1 MSASHLAL
9 TVELPDFEA
18 LYPIIEMGSPER
30 RKAAFLAF
38 VNEQFDSEYEE
49 DIELEDISVEGG
61 RLIVE
66 LQTSTELCN
75 EITHILF
82 EGLAEQEGRGM
93 LALEYNSRIGVYT
106 CMMPGYDEAEYID
119 ECFDDFDGLMH
130 ELEEF
135 TDRRDQL
142 LRVIELTESDPVR
155 SRLREY
161 FDEEDEAN
169 EEDEKDN
176 AEMAV
181 TDTGD
186 AQDEAAEDDP
196 DDDSEPLSPMDE
208 LKQAMADGDEERVQE
223 LFALVQGK

>member
-18 LYPIIEMGSPER
+18 LYPIIEMGSPEG

-49 DIELEDISVEGG
+49 DIELEDISIEGG

-142 LRVIELTESDPVR
+142 MRVIELTETDPVR

-161 FDEEDEAN
+161 FDEEDDTDG
-169 EEDEKDN
+169 EDE
-176 AEMAV
+176 AETAG
-181 TDTGD
+181 TDSGVEQDDDTED
-186 AQDEAAEDDP
+186 AP
-196 DDDSEPLSPMDE
+196 DDDTEPLSPMDE
-208 LKQAMADGDEERVQE
+208 LKQAMANGDEERVQE
-223 LFALVQGK
+223 LFALIQGK

>member
-18 LYPIIEMGSPER
+18 LYPIIEMGSPAS

-49 DIELEDISVEGG
+49 DIELEDVSIEGG

-161 FDEEDEAN
+161 FGEEDEV
-169 EEDEKDN
+169 DE
-176 AEMAV
+176 AETVEA
-181 TDTGD
+181 DSD
-186 AQDEAAEDDP
+186 EFQDETAADMTDDDP
-196 DDDSEPLSPMDE
+196 MPLSPMDE

-223 LFALVQGK
+223 LFALIQDK

>member
-1 MSASHLAL
+1 MSASHVALA
-9 TVELPDFEA
+9 VELPDFEA
-18 LYPIIEMGSPER
+18 VYPIIEMDSPAG

-38 VNEQFDSEYEE
+38 VDEQFDSEYE
-49 DIELEDISVEGG
+49 DDLELEDISIDGG

-66 LQTSTELCN
+66 YQSSTELCN
-75 EITHILF
+75 EVTHALF
-82 EGLAEQEGRGM
+82 EGLAEQEGSGM

-106 CMMPGYDEAEYID
+106 CMMPGYDEAEYVD

-142 LRVIELTESDPVR
+142 LRIIELAESDPVK

-161 FDEEDEAN
+161 FDEVDEEDEAEPDEDAA
-169 EEDEKDN
+169 EEDP
-176 AEMAV
+176 AEEDSAEYI
-181 TDTGD
+181 
-186 AQDEAAEDDP
+186 DELP
-196 DDDSEPLSPMDE
+196 DDGPETPSLMDE

-223 LFALVQGK
+223 LFARIQQK